1 MVFYLTMSL
10 NEEERISL
18 PVRSHVLQEGSQ
30 RDFRITWSL
39 EIWILFVTGAMRKTM

>member
-18 PVRSHVLQEGSQ
+18 PVRSHVAAGRIAEGLQDHLELGNM
-30 RDFRITWSL
+30 DSL
-39 EIWILFVTGAMRKTM
+39 T